1 MRGRAVP
8 TMVWSSAAR
17 NSASAT
23 PTVARMR
30 ALRVISAGIG
40 GLLGHGF
47 DRVVEIRQRHAQA
60 RALLGGGP
68 REPAGLAPLPEFAGP
83 CPAAAPPARHPR
95 PPRTPDRPDPPAA
108 GP

>member
-47 DRVVEIRQRHAQA
+47 DRVVEIRQRPAQA
-60 RALLGGGP
+60 RALLGGEARRPTGIAP
-68 REPAGLAPLPEFAGP
+68 PPDTALPAQPAAPLAGQLHE
-83 CPAAAPPARHPR
+83 RHPASWLLR
-95 PPRTPDRPDPPAA
+95 SA
-108 GP
+108 

>member
-23 PTVARMR
+23 PIVARMR
-30 ALRVISAGIG
+30 ALRVIPAGIG

-60 RALLGGGP
+60 CALLGGGAP
-68 REPAGLAPLPEFAGP
+68 EHAGHAPPHDLAVLFQ
-83 CPAAAPPARHPR
+83 PAAAPARQRRERGTPTR
-95 PPRTPDRPDPPAA
+95 PILE
-108 GP
+108 

>member
-47 DRVVEIRQRHAQA
+47 DRVAEIRQRHAQA

-68 REPAGLAPLPEFAGP
+68 PEHAGYAPLHDLAVLVQLP
-83 CPAAAPPARHPR
+83 APPTR
-95 PPRTPDRPDPPAA
+95 PPAEHAPPVA
-108 GP
+108 PLLYR